1 MIAREELP
9 WPHDQPLYTAG
20 IDEAGRGPLAG
31 PVVAAAVILDPAR
44 PVSGLKDSKVLTAL
58 DRERLAAEIRES
70 ALAWGVGSADHE
82 EIDHF
87 NILQATHLAMLRAVA
102 ALAQRPELVLV
113 DGNRSPAFGVMTR
126 TVIGGDATVAAISA
140 ASIIAKVTRDT
151 LMIRMAEQYPGYGFE
166 QHKGYA
172 TELHRHALMRL
183 GPSPIHRLTF
193 APVREVS
200 LNPLNSQGLL

>member
-1 MIAREELP
+1 MIARDDLP
-9 WPHDQPLYTAG
+9 WPYPEPLYTAG

-44 PVSGLKDSKVLTAL
+44 PVSGLKDSKMLTAA
-58 DRERLAAEIRES
+58 DRERLAAEIQAS
-70 ALAWGVGSADHE
+70 ALAWGVGAADHE
-82 EIDHF
+82 EIDRF

-102 ALAQRPELVLV
+102 ALTQRPELVLV
-113 DGNRSPAFGVMTR
+113 DGNRSPSFGVMTR

-140 ASIIAKVTRDT
+140 ASIVAKVTRDA
-151 LMIRMAEQYPGYGFE
+151 LMISMAERYPGYGFE

-172 TELHRHALMRL
+172 TDLHRDALIRL
-183 GPSPIHRLTF
+183 GPSPIHRMTF

-200 LNPLNSQGLL
+200 ANYLFPREL

>member
-1 MIAREELP
+1 MIARTRLP
-9 WPHDQPLYTAG
+9 MPLYTAG

-44 PVSGLKDSKVLTAL
+44 PVRGLKDSKVLTAS
-58 DRERLAAEIRES
+58 DRERLAIRIRKS

-82 EIDHF
+82 EIDRF
-87 NILQATHLAMLRAVA
+87 NILEATHLAMLRAVA
-102 ALAQRPELVLV
+102 ALEQRPELVLV
-113 DGNRSPAFGVMTR
+113 DGNRSPAFGVLTR

-140 ASIIAKVTRDT
+140 ASIVAKVTRDA
-151 LMIRMAEQYPGYGFE
+151 LMVQMAERYPGYGFE
-166 QHKGYA
+166 AHKGYA
-172 TELHRHALMRL
+172 TVSHREALVRL

-200 LNPLNSQGLL
+200 VNPLNLQECL